1 MSKTRIW
8 EDSLVNA
15 ALKHSLQIKENI
27 EHLADTSETQPHEM
41 PQSLVPTDIL
51 YNLVDCYSMLYS
63 ILLKQD
69 LIETGNTKVPKNFH

>member
-15 ALKHSLQIKENI
+15 ALKHSVQIKENI

-41 PQSLVPTDIL
+41 PNSLVPTDIL
-51 YNLVDCYSMLYS
+51 YNLVACYHILYG

-69 LIETGNTKVPKNFH
+69 LTETGNTTIPKNFH